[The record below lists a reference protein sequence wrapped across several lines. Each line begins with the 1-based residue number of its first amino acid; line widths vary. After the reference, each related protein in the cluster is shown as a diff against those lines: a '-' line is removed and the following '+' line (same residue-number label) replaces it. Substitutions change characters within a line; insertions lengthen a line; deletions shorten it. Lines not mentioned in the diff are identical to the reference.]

1 MKFLFIIKSFAQ
13 VAGVE
18 RVMCDKMN
26 YLENQGHTVR
36 LLTYEQGSHPLV
48 FELAPKIKHVDIDCR
63 FFKLHTLPVIKRLYA
78 NFQMKRTFKQRLSKI
93 LSDFDPDAIISPTY
107 PLDIVSEMICT
118 KGRAKLILESHMAY
132 IQALKTY
139 NKQRS
144 LIGRIAAKIYDWH
157 ALHLLKKCDC
167 MVVLTHGDYSF
178 WSQHVKNV
186 KVLPNPLT
194 YYPENIDDVKK
205 DYNRIISIGRLTA
218 IKRFDLL
225 IEAFVLA
232 YKKNS
237 NWHLDIFGDGSDR
250 GILTDKI
257 KALGM
262 EGKVIIHPTTSNI
275 YTEIKR
281 SQILAMT
288 SESEGFPLVLIE
300 ALACGVPCI
309 SFDCPYGPGEIIENN
324 KSGLLVENGNVESF
338 AQKLTILMSSPD
350 TIRAMST
357 YAHKVTEQ
365 YKKDLVIRKWEQLY
379 LNEIRRTKSSET

>member
-26 YLENQGHTVR
+26 YLENQGHAVR

-48 FELAPKIKHVDIDCR
+48 FNLTSGIKHMDIDCR
-63 FFKLHTLPVIKRLYA
+63 FFKLQTLPILKRLHA
-78 NFQMKRTFKQRLSKI
+78 SLQMKRTFRQRLTKI
-93 LSDFDPDAIISPTY
+93 LTEFDPDAIISPTY
-107 PLDIVSEMICT
+107 PLDVIGELIRV

-132 IQALKTY
+132 IQALKTF
-139 NKQRS
+139 NKQRP

-167 MVVLTHGDYSF
+167 MVVLTHGDHSF
-178 WSQHVKNV
+178 WSQHVRNV

-194 YYPENIDDVKK
+194 HYPEIIDDVEK
-205 DYNRIISIGRLTA
+205 DPNRIISIGRLTA

-225 IEAFVLA
+225 IEAFA
-232 YKKNS
+232 IASKKNP
-237 NWHLDIFGDGSDR
+237 NWHLDIFGDGSDKD
-250 GILTDKI
+250 ILMDKI
-257 KALGM
+257 KALDM
-262 EGKVIIHPTTSNI
+262 EKKVIIHPATNNI
-275 YTEIKR
+275 YSEMKR

-300 ALACGVPCI
+300 ALACGVPCL

-324 KSGLLVENGNVESF
+324 KSGLLVENGNTEDF
-338 AQKLTILMSSPD
+338 AKKMTLLMSSPD
-350 TIRAMST
+350 IIKAMST
-357 YAHKVTEQ
+357 YAHKATKQ
-365 YKKDLVIRKWEQLY
+365 YKKDVVIKKWEQLY
-379 LNEIRRTKSSET
+379 LNEIKTHNTI